1 MELAS
6 PKASSSQSLS
16 QSSAPHSASQSQSLR
31 LSAPRAKAKKKIDD
45 GGKSLLGILMSGES
59 IDVGRGFR
67 LFD

>member
-6 PKASSSQSLS
+6 PQASSSQSLS
-16 QSSAPHSASQSQSLR
+16 QSSAPHSASHSQSA
-31 LSAPRAKAKKKIDD
+31 APRAKAKKKIDD